1 MEMKQWLKSAASVA
15 AVLALASGAQA
26 CGSGEDSSGGG
37 ASNASG
43 GEASELKI
51 GVLLPLSGPSA
62 SLGKFAQDG
71 ATAAA
76 EYVNS
81 HGGIKSMGG
90 AKIKLVFADHHLDT
104 DAGRAAAQQLIDQ
117 DKVNL
122 IIGSS
127 YSDMSLVLAQVCAIR
142 TLPCVSTDA
151 APDIVKRGGGWM
163 FRPLPSMPNYANSL
177 LDAYKDFGA
186 PAGAR
191 IASVVSQGDL
201 GDAVKAAAD
210 SGAKQRGWNSVGA
223 VEYAPT
229 TKNFLPIAQQLKGKN
244 PDAVV
249 ALSYGEA
256 PQLIKA
262 FDEAGLKTTV
272 LGVSSGWASTPLI
285 TTLKDDANG
294 LFASATFDAD
304 MIDSSPDLQA
314 MSDAYQ
320 QKTGNAPDAQFW
332 IFVGATIYAAQGF
345 EGAGSSDGP
354 KIKDA
359 LAGVNMKFADPIQ
372 PILNGIQMKDG
383 ENSAVTPPVLQIQD
397 RKQVTV
403 WPKDVARGQVD
414 MSGVH

>member
-1 MEMKQWLKSAASVA
+1 MEMKHWFKAAAPVA
-15 AVLALASGAQA
+15 AVLAMALGAQA
-26 CGSGEDSSGGG
+26 CGGSDEGGGAGSSSGG
-37 ASNASG
+37 AP
-43 GEASELKI
+43 SEVKI

-62 SLGKFAQDG
+62 TLGEFAQDG
-71 ATAAA
+71 ANAAA
-76 EYVNS
+76 QYVND

-104 DAGRAAAQQLIDQ
+104 DAGRAAAQQMIDQ

-151 APDIVKRGGGWM
+151 APEIVNRGSGWM

-191 IASVVSQGDL
+191 IAAVVSQGDL

-210 SGAKQRGWNSVGA
+210 EGAKSRGWNSVGA

-229 TKNFLPIAQQLKGKN
+229 TKNFLPIAQQLKSKN

-256 PQLIKA
+256 PQLVKA
-262 FDEAGLKTTV
+262 FKEADFNPVV

-285 TTLKDDANG
+285 TTLKDGANG

-304 MIDSSPDLQA
+304 MIDSSPDLKA
-314 MSDAYQ
+314 LGEAYT
-320 QKTGNAPDAQFW
+320 KKSGNAPDAQFW
-332 IFVGATIYAAQGF
+332 IFVGATLVAAEAF
-345 EGAGSSDGP
+345 EGASATDP
-354 KIKDA
+354 NKVKEA
-359 LAGVNMKFADPIQ
+359 LAAVKMKFADPLQ
-372 PILNGIQMKDG
+372 PILNGVEMKDG
-383 ENSAVTPPVLQIQD
+383 ENAIVTPPVLQIQEE
-397 RKQVTV
+397 KQVTV

-414 MSGVH
+414 MSALSGH